1 MAPLAVGAGAWPWLG
16 EGGVAVGEG
25 GVAVLRV

>member
-1 MAPLAVGAGAWPWLG
+1 MAPLAVGTRAWPWLG

-25 GVAVLRV
+25 WVAVL